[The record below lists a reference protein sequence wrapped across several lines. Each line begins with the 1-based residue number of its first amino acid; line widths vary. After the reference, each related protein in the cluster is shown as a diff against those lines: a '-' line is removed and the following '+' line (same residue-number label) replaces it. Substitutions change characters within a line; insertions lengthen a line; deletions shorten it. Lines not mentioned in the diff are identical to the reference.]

1 MEWSNTDS
9 NAELAS
15 GDAYESFSGQPQP
28 HIPPAASGAELVQSR
43 LESLSSKLKALEA
56 RIWDTRESG
65 ERVRERFIDALE
77 ILDTSFKQHQQET
90 VERVEQGILRLSGAV
105 EELRIQTRS
114 DAERNAEMLWEG
126 VGKLEAKVS
135 RIEGSGRE
143 TQERLARAIAT
154 LSVAAEDWRAATD
167 GLFDGPTAGV
177 QESLAKLDDSITSN
191 GQDLAER
198 LEQYMGTL
206 ASSVQAW
213 KDEIVHASNRNDEKI
228 WAGLAG
234 LEAKLNAQ
242 TAQQLAGLETRVAAR
257 AEATLTAGVNHL
269 TDRLFVQMKA
279 LEDRVNERQAAIIT
293 LIIGGGISSGMGPIG
308 PELSKTEIESIDD
321 QA

>member
-9 NAELAS
+9 NAEFAS
-15 GDAYESFSGQPQP
+15 GDAYEPLSGQPQQ
-28 HIPPAASGAELVQSR
+28 IPPAASGVELVQSR
-43 LESLSSKLKALEA
+43 LESLSGNLKALEA
-56 RIWDTRESG
+56 RVWDTRESG

-77 ILDTSFKQHQQET
+77 ILDTSFTQHQQET
-90 VERVEQGILRLSGAV
+90 VERVEQSILRLSGAV
-105 EELRIQTRS
+105 EELRIQTSS
-114 DAERNAEMLWEG
+114 DAARNAEMLWEG

-154 LSVAAEDWRAATD
+154 LSVAAEDWRAATP

-177 QESLAKLDDSITSN
+177 QESLAKLDDSITAS

-206 ASSVQAW
+206 ALSVQAW
-213 KDEIVHASNRNDEKI
+213 KDEIVHTSNRNDEKI
-228 WAGLAG
+228 WTGLAG
-234 LEAKLNAQ
+234 LEAKLSAQ

-257 AEATLTAGVNHL
+257 AEATLTAGVNNL
-269 TDRLFVQMKA
+269 TDRLFLQMKA
-279 LEDRVNERQAAIIT
+279 LEDRVNERQAAMIT
-293 LIIGGGISSGMGPIG
+293 LIIGGGISSGMGLPE
-308 PELSKTEIESIDD
+308 PELSNAEVESLDD